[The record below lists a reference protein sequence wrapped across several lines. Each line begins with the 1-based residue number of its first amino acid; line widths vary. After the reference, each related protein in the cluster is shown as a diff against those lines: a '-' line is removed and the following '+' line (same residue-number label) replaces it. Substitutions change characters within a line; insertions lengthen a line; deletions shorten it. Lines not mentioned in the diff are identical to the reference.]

1 VDPFRSKKEITRT
14 FYGSELHEATV
25 KPNKKKGE
33 AGISDLA
40 MRHDLQQR
48 RVEHSPIQQPSPAQV
63 NPNNESPAQLAMKRK
78 RDMIAGIH
86 DENTFVIT

>member
-1 VDPFRSKKEITRT
+1 
-14 FYGSELHEATV
+14 
-25 KPNKKKGE
+25 
-33 AGISDLA
+33 